1 MRKAMRSIKGKLIL
15 LMLLV
20 VLLVTILMGISQ
32 NYSVSRNYEQMDAQR
47 RALLEDNI
55 IKLMQATDSVYQM
68 IEGQMQK
75 EAEIVLDRMADEY
88 RREGLS
94 GIRLEDHLGAD
105 GGYHLYIIDRDNMV
119 IRFTYQP
126 DIGLDFAQF
135 QGVAEFLRASGRR
148 GSFSATGCPCQALRT
163 S

>member
-1 MRKAMRSIKGKLIL
+1 MRKTLRSIKGKLIL

-55 IKLMQATDSVYQM
+55 IKLMRATDSVYQM

-75 EAEIVLDRMADEY
+75 EA
-88 RREGLS
+88 GK
-94 GIRLEDHLGAD
+94 
-105 GGYHLYIIDRDNMV
+105 
-119 IRFTYQP
+119 RFDP
-126 DIGLDFAQF
+126 VVVEAFLKMMN
-135 QGVAEFLRASGRR
+135 AE
-148 GSFSATGCPCQALRT
+148 
-163 S
+163 